1 MRTIQI
7 PNNCDYV
14 LPNISIK
21 FSDKILS
28 KTINELEINE
38 LIVYKNK
45 IDDVGCHKIWDKA
58 KKLSN
63 NYELIHLPNKKI
75 KSESI
80 ALYEPLS
87 RSFFKLWEILVD
99 FNLLMENLKSPLV
112 VAGIAEG
119 PGGFIEAISN
129 YRKKYFSVIDNIY
142 GISLSSTDKDIP
154 GWKKA
159 NDYLKNNS
167 NIKII
172 YGKDGTGNIYNLDNI
187 KYFRDSLVKKAY
199 IVTADGGFDFSIDFN
214 KQEQLSYRIIFCEIV
229 SALSIQII
237 GGHFVCKFFDLYTL
251 FTLKLIYLLKC
262 FYEEVYITKPLT
274 SRPANSEKYIIC
286 KKFKGINPDYLEQ
299 LFTIVKTWNII
310 ENNGLY
316 IYDIFDIRLP
326 NCFLETINK
335 YNYHNYNSQIDHIKK
350 TLDIIETQTKLSSLN
365 NAINEQS
372 KFALNWCN
380 KYDIDINYNSSFFK

>member
-1 MRTIQI
+1 
-7 PNNCDYV
+7 
-14 LPNISIK
+14 
-21 FSDKILS
+21 
-28 KTINELEINE
+28 
-38 LIVYKNK
+38 
-45 IDDVGCHKIWDKA
+45 
-58 KKLSN
+58 
-63 NYELIHLPNKKI
+63 
-75 KSESI
+75 
-80 ALYEPLS
+80 
-87 RSFFKLWEILVD
+87 
-99 FNLLMENLKSPLV
+99 MENLKFPLV

-129 YRKKYFSVIDNIY
+129 YRKKYFSIIDHIY

-159 NDYLKNNS
+159 SDYLKHNP

-172 YGKDGTGNIYNLDNI
+172 YGKDGTGNIYNLENI
-187 KYFRDSLVKKAY
+187 KYFRDSLLKKAY